1 MSHRNTQARP
11 HRPAANSPR
20 VLLAG
25 AALAFV
31 VAMAP
36 TAATAEP
43 DADRQAATSSQSEQP
58 APQGERQDGR
68 GNASDTLPE
77 LDDLL
82 GLPGEEREGTGK
94 GDLLDPAREELE
106 RRLSGQDATS
116 QFHEAVAMMAQTATR
131 LSQARDTGLTTQRLQ
146 ERILRK
152 LDQVIE
158 SAERQEQQGGQ
169 SSSDPDQQQDE
180 QVQPDQQQASAGEAD
195 GGDGDQET
203 LPPARRDG
211 PLRPGSVAGEA
222 AWGALPERVRDA
234 LRQGASDNFSSM
246 YRSLTEEYYRRLA
259 EEPER

>member
-1 MSHRNTQARP
+1 MSQRDRKTDTA
-11 HRPAANSPR
+11 RPAALPAMAM
-20 VLLAG
+20 LAC
-25 AALAFV
+25 AALALHIV
-31 VAMAP
+31 CTSP
-36 TAATAEP
+36 AA
-43 DADRQAATSSQSEQP
+43 ADPGANGQAATGADQP
-58 APQGERQDGR
+58 APQDERRDDR
-68 GNASDTLPE
+68 GGGSDTLPD

-82 GLPGEEREGTGK
+82 GLPGEEREGTGE
-94 GDLLDPAREELE
+94 GDPLDPAREELE
-106 RRLSGQDATS
+106 RRLSGQDPAS
-116 QFHEAVAMMAQTATR
+116 QFHEAVAMMSQTAKR
-131 LSQARDTGLTTQRLQ
+131 LSQARDTSLTTQRLQ
-146 ERILRK
+146 ERIIRK

-158 SAERQEQQGGQ
+158 SAERQEQQGQQ
-169 SSSDPDQQQDE
+169 SSSDPDQQQAD
-180 QVQPDQQQASAGEAD
+180 QAQPDQQQATASETE